1 MTKREIIKDK
11 TRALLFRALTVF
23 EYDLENCTV
32 HDSNSLSG
40 LARACTVC
48 AGAES
53 TTDES
58 KVKAIIFMNE

>member
-1 MTKREIIKDK
+1 M
-11 TRALLFRALTVF
+11 F